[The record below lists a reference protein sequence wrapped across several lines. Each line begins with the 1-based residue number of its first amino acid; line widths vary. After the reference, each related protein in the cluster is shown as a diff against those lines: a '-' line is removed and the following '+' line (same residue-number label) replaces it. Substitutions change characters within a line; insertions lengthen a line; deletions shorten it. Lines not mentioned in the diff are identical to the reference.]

1 MTTAGLALDA
11 VCVQIRRM
19 TTALAFDTYAAAKTL
34 RDAGF
39 DEAQAE
45 AAVAMV
51 RDAFAEG
58 AATRADIADVKAEIA
73 DVKAKITDVKA
84 ELKTELK
91 AEIAQFRAEVKAELQ
106 AFELRMTLRLGGLIV
121 AGFAF
126 VAALD
131 KLP

>member
-11 VCVQIRRM
+11 GCVQIRRM
-19 TTALAFDTYAAAKTL
+19 TTALAFDAYAAAKTL

-58 AATRADIADVKAEIA
+58 AATRTDIA

-91 AEIAQFRAEVKAELQ
+91 AEIAQLRAEVKAELQ
-106 AFELRMTLRLGGLIV
+106 ALELRMTLRLGGLIV

-126 VAALD
+126 VALY